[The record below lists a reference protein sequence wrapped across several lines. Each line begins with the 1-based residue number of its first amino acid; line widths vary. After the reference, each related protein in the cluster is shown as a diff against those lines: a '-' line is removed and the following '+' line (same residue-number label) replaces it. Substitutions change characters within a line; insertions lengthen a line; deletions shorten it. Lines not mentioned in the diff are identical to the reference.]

1 MCSKCCDNKDIIFKE
16 KENIEVLR
24 ILGLIKQ
31 KFHVDLIY
39 MSDEKISQEFR
50 FKKIDEQRSYS
61 IEEIN
66 QNDLI
71 VVWL

>member
-1 MCSKCCDNKDIIFKE
+1 MCSKCCHNKDIIFKE

-39 MSDEKISQEFR
+39 MLDEKISQEFR
-50 FKKIDEQRSYS
+50 FKKIDEQRSYY

-66 QNDLI
+66 QNDLF
-71 VVWL
+71 VWL